1 MNLRA
6 IRWIVGIAVLG
17 TAFALL
23 FRTATEGQLVYY
35 LTVGEFLDKGGQV
48 GREHFRV
55 NGSVVPGT
63 VSRHTHEPGA
73 RFEITDGNRRLPVDY
88 RKELPDTFA
97 EGSEAVVEG
106 SLGPDGVFSA
116 HTLLAKCPSKYEPE
130 QADPSLYGPPA
141 ADSAGR

>member
-1 MNLRA
+1 MNTRTM
-6 IRWIVGIAVLG
+6 RWIVGIAILG

-35 LTVGEFLDKGGQV
+35 LTVGEFLDQGGHV
-48 GREHFRV
+48 ERGHFRV

-63 VSRHTHEPGA
+63 VSRHTGEPGA

-116 HTLLAKCPSKYEPE
+116 HTLLAKCPSKYESE
-130 QADPSLYGPPA
+130 QADPSHYGPPA